1 MSGRGGARR
10 NSGPKRRLE
19 NRRVISISFDEP
31 TLVKLAMWQR
41 RLKLSRSEAIREV
54 VKRTG
59 LPSIVETQ
67 PTQPKPEPIQPMES
81 TYDTNQ
87 D

>member
-1 MSGRGGARR
+1 MSRGGARK

-19 NRRVISISFDEP
+19 NRRVVSISFDQP
-31 TLVKLAMWQR
+31 TLAKLGMWQK

-59 LPSIVETQ
+59 LPSRVETQ
-67 PTQPKPEPIQPMES
+67 PKPAQTKES
-81 TYDTNQ
+81 PDETEQ